1 MSNLEKEL
9 KKLSAELTRLQT
21 QGKLKGFS
29 LIGALAVSA
38 RARPRATRDIDFLVS
53 ANREFFFKILPDL
66 LKHEDYRLEVF
77 KGSFDD
83 PVNGLIRIYD
93 DQTGAEIA
101 DIIPVFWNWQDEIV
115 TGAEKI
121 ELLGIT
127 LPVARIEDLIVLKL
141 KAGGPQDIIDTEEL
155 LKVAKLAAKIDLA
168 RLTSL
173 AKRAGVS
180 KKLHTLS
187 TKIGFPT
194 N

>member
-9 KKLSAELTRLQT
+9 KKLSSELTHLQT
-21 QGKLKGFS
+21 EGKLKGFS

-53 ANREFFFKILPDL
+53 AEREFFFKTLPDL
-66 LKHEDYRLEVF
+66 LRHEDYRLKVYQ
-77 KGSFDD
+77 GGLDD
-83 PVNGLIRIYD
+83 PINGLIRIYD

-115 TGAEKI
+115 AGAEKI

-141 KAGGPQDIIDTEEL
+141 KAGGPQDMIDTEEL
-155 LKVAKLAAKIDLA
+155 LKVAKLSGKIDLA
-168 RLTSL
+168 RLNSL
-173 AKRAGVS
+173 AKRARVL
-180 KKLHTLS
+180 KQLHTLS
-187 TKIGFPT
+187 TKIGFST
-194 N
+194 T